1 MKSPIIN
8 LSKAAF
14 LALALLALANL
25 PALANDNNNP
35 VVLSPN
41 SHPYG
46 KTYAKW
52 SAEWWRWAMELPPGP
67 GHPFDPDPSF
77 KITTGQRGKV
87 WFVGSPFGNSVRNCT
102 IPASKA
108 LFIGL
113 VNGELSNLE
122 GFVTA
127 DAQRAAA
134 KEQADLI
141 VGVTCTVDG
150 TSVPNL
156 LTAYRFVSPQFKFFA
171 PTPWIFGA
179 TGGPATAVADGY
191 YVMLAPL
198 SVGEHTIRFTGGI
211 PAFGLS
217 LDATYNLTV
226 VSGSADDD
234 EDE

>member
-1 MKSPIIN
+1 MKNPITN
-8 LSKAAF
+8 WSNTACLAF
-14 LALALLALANL
+14 AVLALGNV
-25 PALANDNNNP
+25 PALAGDNNP
-35 VVLSPN
+35 TVLPPN

-46 KTYAKW
+46 KTYNKW
-52 SAEWWRWAMELPPGP
+52 SSEWWRWAMELPPGA

-87 WFVGSPFGNSVRNCT
+87 WFVGAPFGTTVRNCT

-113 VNGELSNLE
+113 VNGEISSLE
-122 GFVTA
+122 GFATA
-127 DAQRAAA
+127 DSQRAAA

-141 VGVTCTVDG
+141 AGLTCTIDG
-150 TSVPNL
+150 VPVPNL
-156 LTAYRFVSPQFKFFA
+156 TSFRFVSPQFKFFA
-171 PTPWIFGA
+171 PTPWIFGP
-179 TGGPATAVADGY
+179 TGGAGTAVADGY
-191 YVMLAPL
+191 FLMLAPL
-198 SVGEHTIRFTGGI
+198 SPGDHNIHFTGGI